1 MDLFLPDFYGVRK
14 NPLSKKIETNSTR
27 TQPAHICDIFTCGVF
42 FSSCEHGVFNL
53 NRNKEKEIIRFNEHV
68 L

>member
-1 MDLFLPDFYGVRK
+1 MDLSAGLLRRK
-14 NPLSKKIETNSTR
+14 DKSSVEKFETNSTR

-53 NRNKEKEIIRFNEHV
+53 NRNKEKEIIRFSEHV